1 MFRTRV
7 SSLSDDG
14 FTLIELLVY
23 ISLSTIVLFIIG
35 GFMISSLR
43 TERDVTSTAEGTT
56 AGQLI
61 FTSIQAAV
69 RNASGM
75 RVETASNGDQMLVAL
90 TNPGGAANPVCQA
103 WFYSAATRAVY
114 TRASKT
120 PAAAIAW
127 PTTSPAGSWTLLG
140 SGVKPIGTG
149 KIVFS
154 PAGPAPTSARV
165 LGPNSDS
172 VSLTL
177 EVSAGARAPVRLE
190 TTVYSRVKPIVGA
203 PCFP

>member
-1 MFRTRV
+1 MSPTGP
-7 SSLSDDG
+7 STTSDDG

-61 FTSIQAAV
+61 SMSVQAAV
-69 RNASGM
+69 RNAAGM
-75 RVETASNGDQMLVAL
+75 RVETAPNGDQMLVAL
-90 TNPGGAANPVCQA
+90 TNPGGVTNPVCQA
-103 WFYSAATRAVY
+103 WFYSAANRAVY
-114 TRASKT
+114 TRVSRT
-120 PAAAIAW
+120 PAATIVW

-140 SGVKPIGTG
+140 SGVKPIGAG

-154 PAGPAPTSARV
+154 PAGSAPTSARV
-165 LGPNSDS
+165 FGPNSDS
-172 VSLTL
+172 VSLTF
-177 EVSAGARAPVRLE
+177 EIAAGARAPVRME
-190 TTVYSRVKPIVGA
+190 TTVYSRVKPIAGA